1 MTLVAA
7 FPEQPDDGNG
17 LLKAFLPYLGLRPA
31 SAEDVLVEVLARP
44 DAEKEASFHHRRR
57 GGGGVGDD
65 GRMHARHRERGRR
78 VVRRTSGRVVA
89 HEHAGSASSGL
100 TRCIRRR

>member
-57 GGGGVGDD
+57 GG
-65 GRMHARHRERGRR
+65 ATE
-78 VVRRTSGRVVA
+78 VVKSDETV
-89 HEHAGSASSGL
+89 
-100 TRCIRRR
+100 RCGYL